1 MNVTVA
7 PTPDAPVAVD
17 DGPITFDI
25 GVPIVI
31 SVLANDF
38 DADGDT
44 LAVVSGSIT
53 GVSAGSAAIAVN
65 SDTQIQYTSSL
76 TQFTN
81 DTFSYGNIDD
91 SSGTLT
97 SGLATV
103 SLTPRDSDGDGV
115 INYLDNCAASP
126 NADQADN
133 DNDSGTYINN
143 NNLADPV
150 QVTDP
155 DGVVTSSPG
164 GDECDD
170 DDDNDG
176 IPDTYEDANLLDSF
190 DATDATTDND
200 GDGISNID
208 EFVNGTNPNLFDFI
222 IDATGYFTAVELTP
236 PDPKSVHLFA
246 TAVTPIFESLLVDS
260 TNPTGPYRPGINDIR
275 WAPSNSTE
283 SRLDLNDS
291 GNLLQTPPVQTLR
304 IRPIVSFAAN
314 QQVLEGGTASVQV
327 TLNGVSPSWP
337 GTDATVDYTVSGSAS
352 NPADHNALGG
362 TITFADQD
370 FSETILIDTVADGI
384 ADANETIVLTFTPG
398 TNSNTAIGVQNS
410 HTITIVE
417 GNVAPQGT
425 LIFDQGGPMLSAAYL
440 NVRNNVDIT
449 INATD
454 QNAGQ
459 TLSYDWTGTDNALT
473 PPVDLTTANWTTTSP
488 TTAGNYLVTVLVS
501 DDGSPSRSVRISR
514 ILKVEA
520 TEPLAGAGT
529 DSDGDGIPDYLD
541 AQDGT
546 AGAGNLI
553 PDQTVNMASSHLL
566 ESNPG
571 TTLIRGQSA
580 TSAGRFGALVTD
592 DDIEQFGGSGGTAP
606 LNGGDSL
613 EHATGVYDFEVHG
626 LVPGATA
633 NIVIPLQ
640 TGIPKN
646 AVYRKFDPASGWK
659 DFVTDSKNKIYSAV
673 GAQGACPE
681 PGSNLYS
688 SGLNYLD
695 NCIELVIE
703 DGGPND
709 SDGAVNGAVAD
720 PGTTGISLSDPE
732 TEEVEDGGGRM
743 SPLLLAVFVLLGIM
757 AIGRRQKKAA

>member
-1 MNVTVA
+1 
-7 PTPDAPVAVD
+7 
-17 DGPITFDI
+17 
-25 GVPIVI
+25 
-31 SVLANDF
+31 
-38 DADGDT
+38 
-44 LAVVSGSIT
+44 
-53 GVSAGSAAIAVN
+53 
-65 SDTQIQYTSSL
+65 
-76 TQFTN
+76 
-81 DTFSYGNIDD
+81 
-91 SSGTLT
+91 
-97 SGLATV
+97 
-103 SLTPRDSDGDGV
+103 
-115 INYLDNCAASP
+115 
-126 NADQADN
+126 
-133 DNDSGTYINN
+133 
-143 NNLADPV
+143 
-150 QVTDP
+150 
-155 DGVVTSSPG
+155 
-164 GDECDD
+164 
-170 DDDNDG
+170 
-176 IPDTYEDANLLDSF
+176 
-190 DATDATTDND
+190 
-200 GDGISNID
+200 
-208 EFVNGTNPNLFDFI
+208 
-222 IDATGYFTAVELTP
+222 
-236 PDPKSVHLFA
+236 
-246 TAVTPIFESLLVDS
+246 
-260 TNPTGPYRPGINDIR
+260 
-275 WAPSNSTE
+275 
-283 SRLDLNDS
+283 
-291 GNLLQTPPVQTLR
+291 
-304 IRPIVSFAAN
+304 
-314 QQVLEGGTASVQV
+314 
-327 TLNGVSPSWP
+327 
-337 GTDATVDYTVSGSAS
+337 
-352 NPADHNALGG
+352 
-362 TITFADQD
+362 
-370 FSETILIDTVADGI
+370 
-384 ADANETIVLTFTPG
+384 
-398 TNSNTAIGVQNS
+398 
-410 HTITIVE
+410 
-417 GNVAPQGT
+417 
-425 LIFDQGGPMLSAAYL
+425 
-440 NVRNNVDIT
+440 
-449 INATD
+449 
-454 QNAGQ
+454 
-459 TLSYDWTGTDNALT
+459 
-473 PPVDLTTANWTTTSP
+473 
-488 TTAGNYLVTVLVS
+488 
-501 DDGSPSRSVRISR
+501 VRISR

-757 AIGRRQKKAA
+757 AIGRRQKEAA